1 MTEWISQNDIRDHV
15 FLFAASSLSNMI
27 IHEGYKDF
35 PNNTYMDIGSSL
47 NPMIPGIGSRRAY
60 MGQLNNGVIQGE
72 PCIW

>member
-1 MTEWISQNDIRDHV
+1 
-15 FLFAASSLSNMI
+15 MI
-27 IHEGYKDF
+27 IHECYKDF
-35 PNNTYMDIGSSL
+35 PDNTYMDIGSSL